1 MHKQTAQAIA
11 YAQNALAFLFL
22 DGGIKDYVQ
31 QIYLHGSAVRGS
43 LTKDSDIDLFID
55 CVHGKE
61 HYAENVAKDA
71 FRRFYQSKD
80 YEKWERF
87 HYTYPLSV
95 QAGILEQWEL
105 KTSIAAEGILLYSK
119 NTGIP
124 NAERHILVIMALPK
138 EKKKYLHLI
147 RTLYGRK
154 EKGYKDGGIL
164 GKVSGKKIST
174 NVVIIPHEKK
184 DEIIAFLN
192 KEKINYSF
200 KEIAV
205 F

>member
-22 DGGIKDYVQ
+22 DTTIQDCIKT
-31 QIYLHGSAVRGS
+31 IYLHGSAVRGS
-43 LTKDSDIDLFID
+43 LTKESDIDIFID
-55 CVHGKE
+55 CIAGKE
-61 HYAENVAKDA
+61 QYIENTAKVA

-80 YEKWERF
+80 YEKWQRF

-95 QAGILEQWEL
+95 HAGILEQWEL
-105 KTSIAAEGILLYSK
+105 KTSVAAEGILLYSK

-124 NAERHILVIMALPK
+124 DAERHLLVIMALPK

-147 RTLYGRK
+147 RALYGRK
-154 EKGYKDGGIL
+154 EKGYKDSGML
-164 GKVSGKKIST
+164 GKLFGKKIST
-174 NVVIIPHEKK
+174 NVVIIPYEKK
-184 DEIIAFLN
+184 DELLMFLN
-192 KEKINYSF
+192 KEKIEYSF